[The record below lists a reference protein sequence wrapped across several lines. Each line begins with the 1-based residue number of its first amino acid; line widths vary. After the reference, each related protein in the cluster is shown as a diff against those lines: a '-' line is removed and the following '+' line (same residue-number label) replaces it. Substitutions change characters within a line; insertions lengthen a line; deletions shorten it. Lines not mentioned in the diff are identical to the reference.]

1 MDESSSIRDPFVE
14 YYDKQSSSRRTVD
27 QFEKL
32 KNSLLRIL
40 DRPNGAEGVR
50 VLDIGCGAGTFS
62 RIWASQGALVRG
74 IDVNDAL
81 VGIAKQRAESDG
93 MSIEFVVG
101 TATSL
106 PWADRSVDVVVM
118 PELLEHVTEW
128 RLCLEEAAR
137 VLDEGGVLYL
147 STSNRLCP
155 KQDEFSLPMYSW
167 YPEAIKRQCL
177 ERARTDRRHWVQH
190 AEFPALH
197 WFDAYQLARVFRELG
212 MEPFDRFQIWSH
224 YSPSASRRVIG
235 RVAEAL
241 PPFRLMGHVLT
252 SYTRMVGKKVSR

>member
-1 MDESSSIRDPFVE
+1 MNKSSQIRDPFVD
-14 YYDKQSSSRRTVD
+14 YYEQQSSSPQTIA

-40 DRPNGAEGVR
+40 GRPSGAEGVR

-62 RIWASQGALVRG
+62 RIWASQGAFVRG
-74 IDVNDAL
+74 VDVNDAL
-81 VGIAKQRAESDG
+81 VEIAKERAQSAG
-93 MSIEFVVG
+93 LSIEFVVG

-118 PELLEHVTEW
+118 PELLEHVSEW
-128 RLCLEEAAR
+128 RCCLEEAVR

-167 YPEAIKRQCL
+167 YPEVIKRRCL
-177 ERARTDRRHWVQH
+177 ERARTDRRHWVRH

-197 WFDAYQLARVFRELG
+197 WFDAYQLAKVFRDLG
-212 MEPFDRFQIWSH
+212 MEPYDRFQIWSR

-241 PPFRLMGHVLT
+241 PPVRLIGHVLT
-252 SYTRMVGKKVSR
+252 SYTRMVGKKISR

>member
-1 MDESSSIRDPFVE
+1 MDESSSTRDPFVA
-14 YYDKQSSSRRTVD
+14 YYEQQSSAPRTIA
-27 QFEKL
+27 QFENL
-32 KNSLLRIL
+32 QNSLLRIL
-40 DRPNGAEGVR
+40 GRPGRAEGVR

-62 RIWASQGALVRG
+62 RIWASQGAIVRG

-81 VGIAKQRAESDG
+81 VGIAKGRAQSEG

-101 TATSL
+101 TAASL

-118 PELLEHVTEW
+118 PELLEHVPKW
-128 RLCLEEAAR
+128 RCCLEEAAR
-137 VLDEGGVLYL
+137 VLDDGGVLYL

-167 YPEAIKRQCL
+167 YPEAIKRRCL

-197 WFDAYQLARVFRELG
+197 WFDAYQLAAVFRDLG
-212 MEPFDRFQIWSH
+212 MEPYDRFQIWSR

-241 PPFRLMGHVLT
+241 PPVRLIGHVLT
-252 SYTRMVGKKVSR
+252 SCTRMVGKKLSR